1 MAKKKDN
8 FRTDFCSVLGK
19 YARAVVT
26 EESLDIYIVGTFKIM
41 ACLISL
47 AVVGLVLSLFFNS
60 VLLMT
65 FLTVGGGA
73 LGFFIGTKLLKGK
86 RKHRFCYSDV
96 TSFISE
102 KGDLLISDKDNK
114 LFYLKALPQKQQR
127 ILDGIELILWDNEEF
142 KATRHGNI
150 LKINADEEI
159 AE

>member
-114 LFYLKALPQKQQR
+114 LFYLKAFLR
-127 ILDGIELILWDNEEF
+127 SNSAFWTASSLSFGT
-142 KATRHGNI
+142 TRSLRQPVTGTS
-150 LKINADEEI
+150 
-159 AE
+159 